1 MKKILYLLLLICFT
15 FLPSIAA
22 DWVQIPD
29 TTTYFDKESIKNEGQ
44 NIYSIETKSPADN
57 GLEYRNIFVINGNT
71 QKFNLSEVKLF
82 DPKNQKV
89 IKRKKYDDW
98 YDIKSGSNISDL
110 YQVILILATP
120 QAKTKDT
127 VIHTTLEINTN
138 IEMLMSHEYYKG
150 IKVKSIKI
158 KQVEIKK
165 DSYIKNSKVIE
176 GEPNYISVIVEIT
189 DMKGNTTEI
198 FGMCTLSYGNYVYKI
213 KEE

>member
-44 NIYSIETKSPADN
+44 NIYSIATKSPADN

-89 IKRKKYDDW
+89 IKRKKYYDW

-110 YQVILILATP
+110 YQVILILTTP
-120 QAKTKDT
+120 QAKTKET
-127 VIHTTLEINTN
+127 VIHTTLEINPN

-158 KQVEIKK
+158 KQVDIKK
-165 DSYIKNSKVIE
+165 DNYVKNGTPIE
-176 GEPNYISVIVEIT
+176 GEPNCISVIVEIT
-189 DMKGNTTEI
+189 DMNGKTIELL
-198 FGMCTLSYGNYVYKI
+198 GMSSLSQGDYAFKI
-213 KEE
+213 KE

>member
-1 MKKILYLLLLICFT
+1 MKKIKST
-15 FLPSIAA
+15 FL
-22 DWVQIPD
+22 
-29 TTTYFDKESIKNEGQ
+29 
-44 NIYSIETKSPADN
+44 
-57 GLEYRNIFVINGNT
+57 IFLI
-71 QKFNLSEVKLF
+71 
-82 DPKNQKV
+82 
-89 IKRKKYDDW
+89 
-98 YDIKSGSNISDL
+98 
-110 YQVILILATP
+110 ILLNCSA
-120 QAKTKDT
+120 QASQDA
-127 VIHTTLEINTN
+127 VIHETLQINPN

-165 DSYIKNSKVIE
+165 DNYIKNSEVIE